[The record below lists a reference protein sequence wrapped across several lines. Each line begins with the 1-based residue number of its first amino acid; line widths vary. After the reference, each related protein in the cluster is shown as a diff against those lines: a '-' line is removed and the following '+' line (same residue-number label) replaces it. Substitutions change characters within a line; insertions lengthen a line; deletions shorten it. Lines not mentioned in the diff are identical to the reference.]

1 MTVSVILVD
10 DHPLVLSGL
19 RSLVQSHAGFDV
31 VGEFNDGDEALA
43 AIRQHKPTIAV
54 LDLRIGKCSGLSILS
69 AVVDGAS
76 PTRIVL
82 LAAVMHDAEI
92 YAAIDLGVHGI
103 LLKDSA
109 PDTLIDC
116 MNAVAAGRRW
126 LPEGLIKGPLE
137 RENVRRRLAEDILER
152 LTRREREVAL
162 LIVDGLTVKQVAHQ
176 LMLSEGTVKIHLHAV
191 FQKLGVSK
199 RSDMVLML
207 SRIRDRIDPK
217 AGPSR
222 PINAN
227 ATE

>member
-19 RSLVQSHAGFDV
+19 RALIQSHPGFHV
-31 VGEFNDGDEALA
+31 VGAFSDGDEALA
-43 AIRQHKPTIAV
+43 AMRQHKPTIAV
-54 LDLRIGKCSGLSILS
+54 LDLKLGKSSGLSILS
-69 AVVDGAS
+69 AVVDGAL

-82 LAAVMHDAEI
+82 LAAFMHDAEI
-92 YAAIDLGVHGI
+92 YAAIDHGVHGM
-103 LLKDSA
+103 LLKDWA

-116 MNAVAAGRRW
+116 LNAVAAGRRW
-126 LPEGLIKGPLE
+126 LPEGLVKGPLE

-162 LIVDGLTVKQVAHQ
+162 LIVDGMTVKQVAHR
-176 LMLSEGTVKIHLHAV
+176 LMLSEGTVKLHLHAV

-207 SRIRDRIDPK
+207 SRIRDRIDTG
-217 AGPSR
+217 AGSSQPS
-222 PINAN
+222 NTA
-227 ATE
+227 ATD